1 MSTSLV
7 SIEAQL
13 LDAERACAAAG
24 TRLTAKRKRVLLALL
39 QARKAISAYEIVH
52 YVREHFDEPIPPMS
66 VYRMLE
72 FLESNHLVYRLDT
85 ANKYVACV
93 DPNSGN
99 TPENDHENTQFL
111 ICDGCG
117 KVREV
122 DLAQGLIE
130 SLDDCAHNLG
140 FRLKTPRLELHCIC
154 DDCDQSVA

>member
-1 MSTSLV
+1 MNV
-7 SIEAQL
+7 EAQL
-13 LDAERACAAAG
+13 RDAERTCAAAG
-24 TRLTAKRKRVLLALL
+24 TRLTTKRKRVLLALL
-39 QARKAISAYEIVH
+39 QSRKAISAYEIVH

-93 DPNSGN
+93 DPHSGA
-99 TPENDHENTQFL
+99 TAEKDQESTQFL

-122 DLAQGLIE
+122 GLAQGVME

-154 DDCDQSVA
+154 DECDQSVA